1 MCYESKK
8 RKVIDLNSTQWDRI
22 EKIKEYQ
29 DFLDKK
35 IKESKEKGKTEVFI
49 SEQPY
54 SLWLKDMP
62 MAQDWAAVSVLG
74 TLHQKGFKTEYRK
87 VTSAK
92 NITILEQLRI
102 SWDDDLLTNE

>member
-1 MCYESKK
+1 MYYENQK
-8 RKVIDLNSTQWDRI
+8 RKCIDLNSTQWDRI

-62 MAQDWAAVSVLG
+62 MAQDWAAVSVLR

-87 VTSAK
+87 VTVADNS
-92 NITILEQLRI
+92 TILEQLRI

>member
-1 MCYESKK
+1 
-8 RKVIDLNSTQWDRI
+8 
-22 EKIKEYQ
+22 
-29 DFLDKK
+29 
-35 IKESKEKGKTEVFI
+35 
-49 SEQPY
+49 
-54 SLWLKDMP
+54 
-62 MAQDWAAVSVLG
+62 MAQDWAAVAVLR

>member
-1 MCYESKK
+1 MYYIREK
-8 RKVIDLNSTQWDRI
+8 RKCIDLNSTQWDRI

-62 MAQDWAAVSVLG
+62 MAQDWAAVAVLR

-87 VTSAK
+87 VTSDK
-92 NITILEQLRI
+92 NVTILEQLRI
-102 SWDDDLLTNE
+102 SWDDYLLTNE